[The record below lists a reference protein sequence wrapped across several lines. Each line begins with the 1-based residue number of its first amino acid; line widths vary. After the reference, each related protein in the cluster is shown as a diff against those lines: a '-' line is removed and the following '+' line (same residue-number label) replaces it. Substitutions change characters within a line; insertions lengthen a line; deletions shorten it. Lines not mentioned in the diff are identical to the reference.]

1 MRDTPPK
8 EPATTP
14 VSVDY
19 VEIVHAS
26 VLARSLETSLAFYCG
41 VLGMALEKTRPD
53 LDYPGAWLRVGAQ
66 QIHLLE
72 LPNPDPVRDRPSHA
86 GRDRHTAVHVRRLD
100 PLRDALARAGIAYTL
115 SRSGRRALFCRDPD
129 GNGLE
134 FIEIPATPGPGP

>member
-8 EPATTP
+8 EPATAP
-14 VSVDY
+14 VSTDY

-26 VLARSLETSLAFYCG
+26 VLVGSLEISLAFYCG
-41 VLGMALEKTRPD
+41 VLGMTLEKTRPD
-53 LDYPGAWLRVGAQ
+53 LGYRGAWLRVGAQ

-72 LPNPDPVRDRPSHA
+72 LPNPDPVSDRPPHA

-100 PLRDALARAGIAYTL
+100 SLRDALARAGIAYTL

-134 FIEIPATPGPGP
+134 FIETAATPEPGP